1 MGRVYGIEGPYQ
13 SIILSWPL
21 VLQILKCNLW
31 FENTRGG
38 QPLLT
43 KMSGLSTP
51 RYHRKDLRETVAWT
65 RPSVNVRKESGML
78 DILPEEFDPACIA
91 FPSMCRD

>member
-1 MGRVYGIEGPYQ
+1 
-13 SIILSWPL
+13 
-21 VLQILKCNLW
+21 
-31 FENTRGG
+31 
-38 QPLLT
+38 LT